1 MKNYVIGQYT
11 DAFIPVIDGVV
22 ITVKNYAY
30 WLNKE
35 CCTCYVATPEVPGY
49 QDDTPFEVIRFDSIP
64 IPKQPPYRWGLPY
77 LDSDFVLR
85 QRELYPDLVHAHS
98 PFATGREALR
108 VARARHIPLIATFH
122 SKYYDDFLQATG
134 SEFIAS
140 LVVDNIIGFYNQADC
155 VWTVNSGTAGT
166 LRDYGFKGRIEI
178 MPNGTD
184 CPLPLDREAARKR
197 VNERFALSSD
207 DKVMLYVGQHVLQK
221 NLRKI
226 LQGAALYRNAGG
238 MFKLLFVGQGYATQ
252 ELKALSEQLALT
264 DRVIFCGPEYD
275 RSKLAE
281 IYTRADLFTFP
292 SMYDNAPLVVR
303 EASAAS
309 CPSLMVRGSNAAES
323 AVDSVNAFLCED
335 SAQSIAEAM
344 KRAFENETLLKEVG
358 EQARLTLVRSWQSVV
373 ADVYAKYDELIVEY
387 REKHP
392 PLQELLRKRAILIER
407 RAKLVFKQHT
417 HSIVEKVSAGQEK
430 SRSIRAKIRKS
441 K

>member
-1 MKNYVIGQYT
+1 MKNYVIGQYN

-22 ITVKNYAY
+22 ITVKNYAH

-35 CCTCYVATPEVPGY
+35 YCTCYVATPEVPGY
-49 QDDTPFEVIRFDSIP
+49 RDDTPYEVIRFDSIP
-64 IPKQPPYRWGLPY
+64 IPKQPPYRWGVPY

-108 VARARHIPLIATFH
+108 VARTRHIPLVTTFH

-134 SEFIAS
+134 SEFLAS

-155 VWTVNSGTAGT
+155 VWTVNSGSAGT

-184 CPLPLDREAARKR
+184 CPLPQDREAAIKR
-197 VNERFALSSD
+197 VNERFSLIKD

-238 MFKLLFVGQGYATQ
+238 VFKLLFVGQGYASN
-252 ELKALSEQLALT
+252 ELKKLSEELELT
-264 DRVIFCGPEYD
+264 DCVLFCGPEYD
-275 RSKLAE
+275 RNKLAE

-292 SMYDNAPLVVR
+292 SLYDNAPLVVR
-303 EASAAS
+303 EASAAG
-309 CPSLMVRGSNAAES
+309 CPSLMVLGSNAAEN
-323 AVDSVNAFLCED
+323 AIDSVNAFLCED
-335 SAQSIAEAM
+335 SAHSIAEAM
-344 KRAFENETLLKEVG
+344 KRAFESETLRKYVG
-358 EQARLTLVRSWQSVV
+358 EQARCTLVRSWQSVV
-373 ADVYAKYDELIVEY
+373 ADVYAKYDELIIEY
-387 REKHP
+387 RLKHP
-392 PLQELLRKRAILIER
+392 PLQELLRKRAIMIER
-407 RAKLVFKQHT
+407 RAKLVFKKQT
-417 HSIVEKVSAGQEK
+417 RSIALKVSAGREK
-430 SRSIRAKIRKS
+430 SRKIRAQIKNRK
-441 K
+441 